1 MMKTLHI
8 EPPRHH
14 LEPIRF
20 FIRMMVAIVC
30 KVLRRPIIGNLHS
43 SLDMGAGRA
52 WGLVCTLVVF
62 CFCMTAPAMA
72 VPPGTVISNTVQAAY
87 RSWGTPTTA
96 SSNTATFTTDRL
108 NTSSQIEF
116 LQYAPMATG
125 ATPILVPTTAYSDTG
140 TTSSS
145 VTISAIYPAGSASP
159 IDTSVPVPLI
169 NAGIYHQSEPVF
181 LRVDD
186 MDQNLYPTVADTVWV
201 IVNVPGTGE
210 AELLLLTET
219 GPDTGVFMGYIQS
232 GNLGAGSVD
241 DFNGLLDVQ
250 EGGQLE
256 ARYTDAFDAAD
267 TVLAAALVDPFGMV
281 FDSATGLPVDNAQLT
296 LVVDATGAP
305 ATVYGDDGVSTFPST
320 ITSGGTFVDGS
331 GKVYAFASGRYRFP
345 FVAPGTYRLVV
356 APPSG
361 FAAPSTVPTATLQTL
376 PGGPFVIADPGSR
389 GEAFVL
395 NPGPAIRMDIPV
407 DPAATGLWLKKS
419 VNREIA
425 AIGDFVQYTVV
436 AENRSGALAPGAVVT
451 DLLPTGFRYR
461 KGSFRLN
468 GAAQADPQIS
478 TDGRTLTFT
487 IGNLAADAAARI
499 QYVTEIAAGT
509 PLGKAENRASA
520 TAVGG
525 LSSNSAT
532 AVVKVKEDLI
542 RTKNFIIGRV
552 IADNCSDKPTDLED
566 GIAGVRIYLEDG
578 RYVVTDAQGRY
589 HFEGLSSGTH
599 VVQIDLETLPDRVE
613 PALCEDDTRTAA
625 TPFSRFVEL
634 FGGTLRRAD
643 FHLQTKTPP
652 SGKTQLMLSCGLGK
666 EAVEYTAEI
675 QVREVAVDN
684 LRLTTMLPEGG
695 TYLPGSS
702 RSDTRKIEDPQVMG
716 NVLIYRLGHGPAGH
730 VERIHFKVRLGHRVQ
745 PGQLHTK
752 ALMTFNT
759 PRQKNQRTAVIDTVL
774 SLSRRETRQVQTPL
788 VVRPRFASLSAELT
802 EQDRQMLD
810 RLVERLKDLDIQHVD
825 CIGHTDN
832 RRIRPDRRRQFQD
845 NLALSIL
852 RARNVA
858 GYLTTRLGLSASQV
872 TVHGKGADH
881 PVASN
886 ATEKGRAQN
895 RRVEVNVT
903 SVKTHWTQEIASI
916 KCQDSVAA
924 DTQGEHVGQANPS
937 GIEEKTADV
946 QQDIGRIDLEALSP
960 GFAVV
965 MPQSGFLPAAP
976 GLKLAVKHGLD
987 ERVELLHNGQPVS
1000 PFHFQGQKY
1009 NAARTVALSIWRGVD
1024 LKEGDNHFIAICKD
1038 GNGAEEVRVERSV
1051 HYSGPPVKAEWVAP
1065 ASRLVANGK
1074 DRPLIAI
1081 RFTDKD
1087 GYPVRRGIVGTY
1099 HVLPPHQAYV
1109 PKPQEDREPLVAH
1122 ERAEFMVGADGIA
1135 RLKLEPTTI
1144 SGYATVTIPMAD
1156 RDQEFRV
1163 WLRPELRDWILVGLA
1178 EGTAGYNTVSGNME
1192 NLTAGDQEDAFYQDG
1207 RVAFFAKGRIKG
1219 KWLLTAAYDSG
1230 REREDND
1237 IGLFQTVDP
1246 DTYYTLYGDAAQQQN
1261 EAASIRKLY
1270 LKVERDQF
1278 YALFGDFD
1286 TGMTVTELSKYSRR
1300 FNGIKSEYRGSGWEL
1315 TAFATDSD
1323 QAFIKDEIRGDGTSG
1338 LYRLSRKNI
1347 VPNSETVTIETRDRF
1362 RSEII
1367 ISSQTLARHIDYN
1380 IDTDAGTL
1388 SFKSPVYSRDA
1399 DFNPIFIVVDYES
1412 RDTAESSY
1420 SYGGR
1425 GSVQL
1430 AGGKV
1435 EVGTTYVHEGQG
1447 ESDTDLAGVDTRIEF
1462 GDGLTARAEVAATR
1476 KDDFNGKRNGHAML
1490 AEVSQQSDR
1499 LSGKVY
1505 FREQGEDFGL
1515 GQQNGS
1521 EAATRKLGAD
1531 AAWRMND
1538 TWRLSGEL
1546 YRQHH
1551 LTTDAQRDLGE
1562 ARVEF
1567 HRPVYDLYSGL
1578 RLAEDRKGSEP
1589 AQRSTQLLAGASR
1602 RFMGNRLNARIS
1614 HEQSLSGSNESV
1626 DFPTRTTIGA
1636 DYKLVDPVTL
1646 FAEHEIA
1653 RGESETSQSSRLGV
1667 KATPWSGGQL
1677 GSSVGREYTESGH
1690 RLFANLGLNQTW
1702 RISDRWSIDG
1712 GLDRTQTFDRSTA
1725 APFNTNVPTA
1735 AGAEEDFASLSLG
1748 AAYRAQAWSWTGR
1761 VESRTADSEDKW
1773 GLITGIAGEVRP
1785 GLALSAGVSIF
1796 DTGTLA
1802 GSDTRDGDIRFSLA
1816 FRPKNTR
1823 WIVLDRL
1830 DYKFEQ
1836 RRDAEGAY
1844 KARRIVNNLNA
1855 NYQPHHKLQVALQYG
1870 AKYVFDTF
1878 DDRSYSGY
1886 TDLTGFDLRYDI
1898 SRRWDA
1904 GLHVSLL
1911 HAWDAGQMDYR
1922 TGCSVGY
1929 AVMKNM
1935 WVSLGYNFTGFRDE
1949 DFSAADYTAAGPF
1962 LKMRIKFD
1970 QQSVKE
1976 MVSWFDAK

>member
-14 LEPIRF
+14 REPIRF
-20 FIRMMVAIVC
+20 FIRMMSAFVC
-30 KVLRRPIIGNLHS
+30 KVLRRPIIDNLLS
-43 SLDMGAGRA
+43 SLGRGAGRA
-52 WGLVCTLVVF
+52 WGLVCTLAVF

-87 RSWGTPTTA
+87 RSWGTPATA
-96 SSNTATFTTDRL
+96 SSNTVTFTTDRL
-108 NTSSQIEF
+108 NTPSQIEF
-116 LQYAPMATG
+116 LQYAPTATG

-169 NAGIYHQSEPVF
+169 NAGIYHQSEPIF

-186 MDQNLYPTVADTVWV
+186 MDQNLYPTVADAVWV

-267 TVLAAALVDPFGMV
+267 TVLAAAQVDPFGVV

-331 GKVYAFASGRYRFP
+331 GKVYVFTSGRYRFP

-407 DPAATGLWLKKS
+407 DPAATGLWLQKS

-436 AENRSGALAPGAVVT
+436 VENRSGALAPGAVVT
-451 DLLPTGFRYR
+451 DILPMGFRFR

-487 IGNLAADAAARI
+487 IGNLAADAATRI
-499 QYVTEIAAGT
+499 HYVTEIAAAT

-520 TAVGG
+520 TAAGG

-552 IADNCSDKPTDLED
+552 IADNCTDKPTDLED

-599 VVQIDLETLPDRVE
+599 VVQIDLETLPEMYE

-634 FGGTLRRAD
+634 YGGTLRRAD
-643 FHLQTKTPP
+643 FHVQTKTPP
-652 SGKTQLMLSCGLGK
+652 
-666 EAVEYTAEI
+666 
-675 QVREVAVDN
+675 
-684 LRLTTMLPEGG
+684 
-695 TYLPGSS
+695 
-702 RSDTRKIEDPQVMG
+702 
-716 NVLIYRLGHGPAGH
+716 
-730 VERIHFKVRLGHRVQ
+730 
-745 PGQLHTK
+745 
-752 ALMTFNT
+752 
-759 PRQKNQRTAVIDTVL
+759 
-774 SLSRRETRQVQTPL
+774 
-788 VVRPRFASLSAELT
+788 
-802 EQDRQMLD
+802 
-810 RLVERLKDLDIQHVD
+810 
-825 CIGHTDN
+825 
-832 RRIRPDRRRQFQD
+832 
-845 NLALSIL
+845 
-852 RARNVA
+852 
-858 GYLTTRLGLSASQV
+858 
-872 TVHGKGADH
+872 
-881 PVASN
+881 
-886 ATEKGRAQN
+886 
-895 RRVEVNVT
+895 
-903 SVKTHWTQEIASI
+903 SVKTHWTQKIASI
-916 KCQDSVAA
+916 KCEDSVAA
-924 DTQGEHVGQANPS
+924 DTQGEHVGQSNPP
-937 GIEEKTADV
+937 GTEEKPADV

-976 GLKLAVKHGLD
+976 GLKLAVKHGLG
-987 ERVELLHNGQPVS
+987 ERVDLLHNGQPVS

-1038 GNGAEEVRVERSV
+1038 GNGAEKGRVERSV

-1109 PKPQEDREPLVAH
+1109 PKPQEDREPLAAQ

-1135 RLKLEPTTI
+1135 RLKLEPTTV

-1156 RDQEFRV
+1156 RDQAFRV

-1192 NLTAGDQEDAFYQDG
+1192 NLTAGDREDAFYQDG

-1237 IGLFQTVDP
+1237 TGLFQTVDP

-1278 YALFGDFD
+1278 YALFGDYD
-1286 TGMTVTELSKYSRR
+1286 TGLTVTELSKYSRR
-1300 FNGIKSEYRGSGWEL
+1300 FNGIKSEYRGGGWEF

-1323 QAFIKDEIRGDGTSG
+1323 QAFIKDELRGDGTSG

-1367 ISSQTLARHIDYN
+1367 ISSQTLARHIDYS

-1388 SFKSPVYSRDA
+1388 FFKSPVYSRDA
-1399 DFNPIFIVVDYES
+1399 GFNPIFIVVDYES

-1505 FREQGEDFGL
+1505 YREQGEDFGL

-1551 LTTDAQRDLGE
+1551 LTTEAERDLGE

-1578 RLAEDRKGSEP
+1578 RLAEDRLGSEP

-1602 RFMGNRLNARIS
+1602 RFMDNRLNARIS

-1626 DFPTRTTIGA
+1626 DFPTRTTIGV
-1636 DYKLVDPVTL
+1636 DYKLADPVTL

-1712 GLDRTQTFDRSTA
+1712 GLDRTQTFDRSAA

-1735 AGAEEDFASLSLG
+1735 AGAEEDFTSVSLG

-1761 VESRTADSEDKW
+1761 LESRTADSEDKW

-1830 DYKFEQ
+1830 DHKFEQ
-1836 RRDAEGAY
+1836 RRDADGAY
-1844 KARRIVNNLNA
+1844 NARRIVNNLNA

-1898 SRRWDA
+1898 TRRWDA

-1911 HAWDAGQMDYR
+1911 HSWDAGQVDYR

-1935 WVSLGYNFTGFRDE
+1935 WVSLGYNFTGFKDE